1 MISEAMTDAI
11 FSLESEDGNSPCSS
25 PDGKGRSGPAP
36 VRVSR
41 SASPA
46 RAPGKRTPDT
56 CGPLF
61 TASSPS
67 ADLQQCLANRLA
79 DRLATNGSPEYALTW
94 KDQDMPWGPPICRLR
109 ASGRRISDSVFGGW
123 PTPDASVINDS
134 ESLESF
140 ERRRVRLKRNG
151 AGRPLAIAAKMA
163 GWVSP
168 TAQDGERGSAP
179 PRAHDTGVPLS
190 QQVAGWATPRVT
202 TNGGNGNPERAADGK
217 ARLEDQV
224 HGWATPTAPRKHDS
238 DHSAFRYNPN
248 KMQDDPVMQLLGRD
262 LNLSNVPMEKRGALA
277 PEFSRWLMGFPAGW
291 ENYADSATP

>member
-1 MISEAMTDAI
+1 MMSEATTDAI
-11 FSLESEDGNSPCSS
+11 FSLESEAGSS
-25 PDGKGRSGPAP
+25 PLTSPGGKAWSGPAP
-36 VRVSR
+36 ARVSR

-56 CGPLF
+56 CGQSFIGSL
-61 TASSPS
+61 SSVS
-67 ADLQQCLANRLA
+67 LQQSLESRLQALLAV
-79 DRLATNGSPEYALTW
+79 DGSPEYVLTW
-94 KDQDMPWGPPICRLR
+94 KVWDMESGPSICALR
-109 ASGRRISDSVFGGW
+109 ASARRISGSGSGGW
-123 PTPDASVINDS
+123 RTPSSTDGVRGSRKAPTH
-134 ESLESF
+134 
-140 ERRRVRLKRNG
+140 VRTRLN
-151 AGRPLAIAAKMA
+151 LADQTA

-202 TNGGNGNPERAADGK
+202 TNGGHGNPERSADGK

-224 HGWATPTAPRKHDS
+224 QGWATPSALDWRNEAGPGHDARMAETRGQPLSRQTATT
-238 DHSAFRYNPN
+238 
-248 KMQDDPVMQLLGRD
+248 GG
-262 LNLSNVPMEKRGALA
+262 RGALA